1 MKRVLVMFVG
11 GLLLSG
17 CFVIR
22 RDFVPR
28 NPMMNQGRGWFVETD
43 FATNGEQI
51 YFTANNDRGQR
62 IRYSGVQ
69 NFGGVMMGT
78 GTNLA
83 CASCH
88 GSDGRGGIHTMHM
101 DVMDA
106 PDIRYVALASE
117 EEEHGADESHGDEHG
132 GYDLDDF
139 RLAVIEGT
147 HPDGESLS
155 REMPRWQMSD
165 EDLSD
170 LLEFLSTFP

>member
-1 MKRVLVMFVG
+1 
-11 GLLLSG
+11 
-17 CFVIR
+17 
-22 RDFVPR
+22 
-28 NPMMNQGRGWFVETD
+28 
-43 FATNGEQI
+43 
-51 YFTANNDRGQR
+51 
-62 IRYSGVQ
+62 
-69 NFGGVMMGT
+69 
-78 GTNLA
+78 
-83 CASCH
+83 
-88 GSDGRGGIHTMHM
+88 MHM

-117 EEEHGADESHGDEHG
+117 EEEHGGDESHGDEHG